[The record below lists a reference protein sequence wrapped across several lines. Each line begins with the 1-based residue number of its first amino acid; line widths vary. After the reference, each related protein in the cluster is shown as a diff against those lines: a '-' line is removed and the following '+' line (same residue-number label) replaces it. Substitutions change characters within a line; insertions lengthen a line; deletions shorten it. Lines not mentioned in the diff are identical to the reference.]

1 MRARICGALA
11 VSALFAAVPARL
23 ASQQPVTAG
32 CTVAAVQAK
41 APKGTTITDAT
52 IVPAANGVPQHCRV
66 EGHVAVPSNEVN
78 FRLGLPEGWNGK
90 YYFVGVGGLAGTIG
104 NLNPGLMRGYASA
117 STDAGHQSTDP
128 HWGANRSKE
137 IDYGHR
143 GTHVTAVAGK
153 ELTAKFFGR
162 TPVHAYFNGCS

>member
-23 ASQQPVTAG
+23 GSQQPVTAA

-66 EGHVAVPSNEVN
+66 EGHVTGGYLTAGFQSVGNN
-78 FRLGLPEGWNGK
+78 AGW
-90 YYFVGVGGLAGTIG
+90 FHGGATGFL
-104 NLNPGLMRGYASA
+104 
-117 STDAGHQSTDP
+117 TDP
-128 HWGANRSKE
+128 SLQVAA
-137 IDYGHR
+137 
-143 GTHVTAVAGK
+143 VT
-153 ELTAKFFGR
+153 R
-162 TPVHAYFNGCS
+162 C